1 MSEPLS
7 SQILA
12 AVPLGVLLYRAD
24 GHLEYANP
32 VARALL
38 GAAVSSGAEAKQLAQ
53 VCHWHLGDQHTPYP
67 ADKNPLLLAING
79 QNSHVD
85 DIEMW
90 QDGQAIS
97 LEVWGIPL
105 DRTDSGT
112 TYSCLLLCQDIGRQ
126 RAYAQLLCQQCMPPD
141 CPVQASQSAPLEWH
155 QTWCNSCGQF
165 KTLFN
170 HATVGMALLDKTG
183 HYLQANPRWLDMLG
197 YQPDD
202 LPSLHASA
210 LIRPQDWHNHERQLQ
225 RLQQGAL
232 AIYQADKQ
240 LLRKN
245 GSLLRATLW
254 ATPYHDGAGHCQGV
268 VTVLVE
274 AKQPNTTELGVYNSR
289 AQLLKAKEYAEAA
302 SDAKSHFLANM
313 SHEFRTPLNGILG
326 YAQILLRDPN
336 LTHYHQ
342 DAVRTI
348 QRSGE
353 HLLNLINDILE
364 LSKIEAGKLELQP
377 QLFEFPSF
385 LQELVDL
392 FALRAGEQGIHLH
405 YQASFV
411 PDQDGLPQHL
421 YADTKRLRQILLN
434 LLSNAIKFTEQGS
447 VTLRVSHQAYLEQ
460 PPDRCQVIRFEV
472 EDTGSG
478 ISKSQLERIFL
489 PFHQV
494 LSQNRHAEGTG
505 LGLSISRKLVELM
518 GGKLSVTSDL
528 RQGSRFWFDLPL
540 ICSEAPVPASS
551 RPLATQVVSYRRRV
565 PLSAR
570 PFAVLVVDDNRDNL
584 VFLHSLLAPLGF
596 MVEQARNGEEALKR
610 VQRNPHNPPDIVIM
624 DLKMP
629 VMDGFTCTRR
639 MRQLPFLQNVAIF
652 AVSANA
658 YDYHREASLAAG
670 CTAFLPKPIV
680 VEDLFRLF
688 AEQGGIEWIYQEL
701 APHPTRV
708 PQIPSS
714 FPSAELDSLRRLS
727 REGDIQGVIQAAR
740 RLTTAYPEHQ
750 EFADL
755 LIELA
760 QACELKQLRQVLATQ
775 GHL

>member
-1 MSEPLS
+1 MSDLLF
-7 SQILA
+7 SQVLA
-12 AVPLGVLLYRAD
+12 AMPLGVLLYRAD
-24 GHLEYANP
+24 GCLEYANP
-32 VARALL
+32 VACTLL
-38 GAAVSSGAEAKQLAQ
+38 GVAALPGAEAKQLAQ
-53 VCHWHLGDQHTPYP
+53 ACHWHLADQQTPYP
-67 ADKNPLLLAING
+67 VDKNPLLQALNG

-85 DIEMW
+85 DITMW
-90 QDGQAIS
+90 QEGQAIP

-105 DRTDSGT
+105 DRAGSSTAHA
-112 TYSCLLLCQDIGRQ
+112 CLLLCQDIGRHP
-126 RAYAQLLCQQCMPPD
+126 AYAQLLCQRCMPPE
-141 CPVQASQSAPLEWH
+141 CPVQANQLALPGWH
-155 QTWCNSCGQF
+155 QTWCNNCGQF
-165 KTLFN
+165 KRLFN
-170 HATVGMALLDKTG
+170 HATVGIALLDKTG
-183 HYLQANPRWLDMLG
+183 HYLQANPRWLAMLG

-202 LPSLHASA
+202 LPRLHVSA
-210 LIRPQDWHNHERQLQ
+210 IIRPQDWRNHERQLQ
-225 RLQQGAL
+225 QLQQGAL
-232 AIYQADKQ
+232 AIYQADKR

-245 GSLLRATLW
+245 GSLLRVTLW
-254 ATPYHDGAGHCQGV
+254 ATPYCDGTGHCQGV

-274 AKQPNTTELGVYNSR
+274 AKQPKITELGGYSSR
-289 AQLLKAKEYAEAA
+289 AQLLKAKENAEAA

-336 LTHYHQ
+336 LAQYHQ

-353 HLLNLINDILE
+353 HLLNLINDILD
-364 LSKIEAGKLELQP
+364 LSKIEAGKLELQS
-377 QLFEFPSF
+377 QLFQFPTF
-385 LQELVDL
+385 LQELVEL
-392 FALRAGEQGIHLH
+392 FALRASDQGIRLH
-405 YQASFV
+405 YQASFA
-411 PDQDGLPQHL
+411 PDQGGLPQHL
-421 YADTKRLRQILLN
+421 YADIKRLRQILLN

-460 PPDRCQVIRFEV
+460 PQGRCQVIRFEV

-478 ISKSQLERIFL
+478 ISISQLERIFL

-494 LSQNRHAEGTG
+494 QGQNRQAEGTG

-518 GGKLSVTSDL
+518 GGQLLVASDL

-540 ICSEAPVPASS
+540 IFSETPALTSS
-551 RPLATQVVSYRRRV
+551 RTIATQVISYRRRV

-570 PFAVLVVDDNRDNL
+570 PFCVLVVDDNQDNL
-584 VFLHSLLAPLGF
+584 VFLHALLAPLGF
-596 MVEQARNGEEALKR
+596 VVEQARNGEEALKQ
-610 VQRNPHNPPDIVIM
+610 VQRHPHNPPDIVIM

-629 VMDGFTCTRR
+629 VMDGFTCARR

-688 AEQGGIEWIYQEL
+688 AEQGGIEWIYQEVV
-701 APHPTRV
+701 PYPTRV
-708 PQIPSS
+708 QQVPSS
-714 FPSAELDSLRRLS
+714 FPSTELDNLRHLS
-727 REGDIQGVIQAAR
+727 REGDIQGVIQAAKQ
-740 RLTTAYPEHQ
+740 LTITYPEHQ
-750 EFADL
+750 AFADL

-760 QACELKQLRQVLATQ
+760 QACELKQLRQVLTTQ
-775 GHL
+775 GHF